1 MADTY
6 KNLSE
11 AQKKQYNSILGKAK
25 SMQTQGKLMFK
36 DLNKL
41 KARVGDS
48 LGKMPLELTLNP
60 KKEMDSF
67 LKRGK
72 NPQTQMNK
80 ASDQIKKI
88 VNKMNKEYTALRK
101 SAGMSPERNMK
112 ATGGKITKKKK
123 KQTWL
128 VNYLKYSTFSTL

>member
-11 AQKKQYNSILGKAK
+11 AQKKQYNSLAVKAK

-41 KARVGDS
+41 KGRVGES
-48 LGKMPLELTLNP
+48 LGKMPYELTANI
-60 KKEMDSF
+60 KKEMDI
-67 LKRGK
+67 LINKGK
-72 NPQTQMNK
+72 NPKTQMNK
-80 ASDQIKKI
+80 ASDDVKKI
-88 VNKMNKEYTALRK
+88 VSKMNKEYTSLRK
-101 SAGMSPERNMK
+101 SVGMSPERNMK

-123 KQTWL
+123 R
-128 VNYLKYSTFSTL
+128 

>member
-11 AQKKQYNSILGKAK
+11 AQKKQYNSLAVKAK

-41 KARVGDS
+41 KGRVGES
-48 LGKMPLELTLNP
+48 LGKMPYELTANI
-60 KKEMDSF
+60 KKEMDT
-67 LKRGK
+67 LINKGK
-72 NPQTQMNK
+72 NPKTQMNK
-80 ASDQIKKI
+80 ASDDVKKI
-88 VNKMNKEYTALRK
+88 VSKMNKEYTSLRK
-101 SAGMSPERNMK
+101 SIGVSPERNMK

-123 KQTWL
+123 G
-128 VNYLKYSTFSTL
+128 

>member
-1 MADTY
+1 MANTY

-11 AQKKQYNSILGKAK
+11 AQKKQYNSLAVKAK

-41 KARVGDS
+41 KGRVGES
-48 LGKMPLELTLNP
+48 LGKMPYELTANI
-60 KKEMDSF
+60 KKEMDI
-67 LKRGK
+67 LINKGK
-72 NPQTQMNK
+72 NPKTQMNK
-80 ASDQIKKI
+80 ASDDVKKI
-88 VNKMNKEYTALRK
+88 VGKMNKEYTSLRK

-123 KQTWL
+123 G
-128 VNYLKYSTFSTL
+128 

>member
-11 AQKKQYNSILGKAK
+11 AQKKQYNSLAVKAK

-41 KARVGDS
+41 KGRVGES
-48 LGKMPLELTLNP
+48 LGKMPYELTANI
-60 KKEMDSF
+60 KKEMDI
-67 LKRGK
+67 LINKGK
-72 NPQTQMNK
+72 NPKTQMNK
-80 ASDQIKKI
+80 ASDDVKKI
-88 VNKMNKEYTALRK
+88 VGKMNKEYTSLRK
-101 SAGMSPERNMK
+101 SAGVSPERNMK

-123 KQTWL
+123 R
-128 VNYLKYSTFSTL
+128 